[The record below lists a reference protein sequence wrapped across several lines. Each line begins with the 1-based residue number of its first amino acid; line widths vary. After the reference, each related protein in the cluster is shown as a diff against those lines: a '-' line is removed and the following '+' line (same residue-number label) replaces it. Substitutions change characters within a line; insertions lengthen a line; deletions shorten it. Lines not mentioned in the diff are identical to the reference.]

1 MLKILLKI
9 TPHITNI
16 KEPINTGDK
25 IKFKFALEK
34 TPTRAT
40 APAGGWRQRN
50 NCPKAIAIAT
60 AIPQEK
66 ELLPN
71 KLNEK
76 TAEIAP
82 NKLPIIKFLG
92 WAKGL
97 SSAPKISTVDAPKGA
112 INNDWLL

>member
-1 MLKILLKI
+1 M
-9 TPHITNI
+9 PHIVNTI
-16 KEPINTGDK
+16 EPSNTGDK
-25 IKFKFALEK
+25 IKFRFAFEI
-34 TPTRAT
+34 TPRRAT

-66 ELLPN
+66 ELLP
-71 KLNEK
+71 KQVKEK

-97 SSAPKISTVDAPKGA
+97 SSAPKTITLEVPKWA
-112 INNDWLL
+112 INNDW

>member
-1 MLKILLKI
+1 MLEIRLKII
-9 TPHITNI
+9 PHITNI
-16 KEPINTGDK
+16 KEPINIGNK
-25 IKFKFALEK
+25 IKLKFALEI
-34 TPTRAT
+34 TPRRAT

-50 NCPKAIAIAT
+50 NCPKAIANAT

-66 ELLPN
+66 ELLPKN
-71 KLNEK
+71 PNEK

-97 SSAPKISTVDAPKGA
+97 SAPKTSTVEAPKGA

>member
-1 MLKILLKI
+1 MLKIRLKLIPQI
-9 TPHITNI
+9 TKTV
-16 KEPINTGDK
+16 EPSNTGDK
-25 IKFKFALEK
+25 IKFRFALEK

-92 WAKGL
+92 
-97 SSAPKISTVDAPKGA
+97 
-112 INNDWLL
+112 

>member
-25 IKFKFALEK
+25 IKFKFALEIM
-34 TPTRAT
+34 PRRAT
-40 APAGGWRQRN
+40 ALAGGWRQRN

-66 ELLPN
+66 ELLPK

-76 TAEIAP
+76 NSRNRT
-82 NKLPIIKFLG
+82 
-92 WAKGL
+92 
-97 SSAPKISTVDAPKGA
+97 
-112 INNDWLL
+112 